1 MFTGG
6 QLRSCRLQE
15 GHRPEVR
22 LPQPEGDRRH
32 WRLER
37 GQHQVLAHGQG
48 LEQEAN
54 LCGQRR
60 TVLAEVQL

>member
-6 QLRSCRLQE
+6 QLRSCRLQK

-37 GQHQVLAHGQG
+37 GQHQVLAHG
-48 LEQEAN
+48 
-54 LCGQRR
+54 
-60 TVLAEVQL
+60 